1 MQNSDTLAFK
11 MLPSSTV
18 ENYLKAIYSGALGLK
33 APHRLLP
40 MGQLASALGVT
51 PGTATTMVKTLAES
65 GLVEYEPYAG
75 VALTS
80 AGEKL
85 AALVLRRHRLVE
97 LFLVRFMGYSW
108 DEVHDEAE
116 QLEHVVSDRLIERI
130 DEMLGRPEADP
141 HGDPIP
147 NSEGHIKQQDAQS
160 LLTCPLRTP
169 VTVSRVIDQDR
180 VFLRFIEQNDLKPGE
195 SIEVEER
202 DAASDSVRVR
212 GKNDKQITIG
222 TRAASKLLVNIARV
236 LIFLALTG
244 TAFAQQPQA
253 RPTTEPPSGS
263 ARPWEITDNSF
274 LVEEAF
280 NQEAGVVQN
289 IFGIYR
295 PGDGSWATG
304 FTQEWPV
311 RVHAHQFSYTLP
323 FGGSGSGSGI
333 GDVFLHYRFQALDET
348 RRRPAFSPRV
358 SLILPTGNE
367 TRGLGGGSAGW
378 EVNLP
383 FSKQFGDLYLHWN
396 GGFTH
401 LPKAEGTAP
410 NQSLV
415 TPRAAVS
422 GIWRARPMLN
432 LMLESVFE
440 WAEEAAGAGTE
451 RSYSTTVVPGIRT
464 GWNLGDAQAIVGVG
478 VPVSFGSGTTDAGVF
493 GYFSYE
499 LPFSK

>member
-1 MQNSDTLAFK
+1 

-18 ENYLKAIYSGALGLK
+18 ENYLKAIYAGTAGLQ

-51 PGTATTMVKTLAES
+51 PGTATTMVKTLSES

-85 AALVLRRHRLVE
+85 AALVLRRHRLIE
-97 LFLVRFMGYSW
+97 LFLVRFMGYAW

-147 NSEGHIKQQDAQS
+147 NSEGLVKPQHAQS
-160 LLTCPLRTP
+160 LLTCPLGTP
-169 VTVSRVIDQDR
+169 VTVSRVIDQDK

-195 SIEVEER
+195 AIEVEER
-202 DAASDSVRVR
+202 DEASDSVRVR
-212 GKNDKQITIG
+212 GKNDRRIVIG
-222 TRAASKLLVNIARV
+222 TRAASKLLVHVARAMLLCV
-236 LIFLALTG
+236 ALAG
-244 TAFAQQPQA
+244 SAYAQEKPETAV
-253 RPTTEPPSGS
+253 GS

-280 NQEAGVVQN
+280 NQEPGIFQN

-295 PGDGSWATG
+295 PGDGSWVSAV
-304 FTQEWPV
+304 TQEWPV
-311 RVHAHQFSYTLP
+311 RRQAHQLSYTVA
-323 FGGSGSGSGI
+323 FGGASSGSGI
-333 GDVFLHYRFQALDET
+333 GDVLLHYRLQLWSESPG
-348 RRRPAFSPRV
+348 RPAFSPRV
-358 SLILPTGNE
+358 SLVFPTGDAAK
-367 TRGLGGGSAGW
+367 GLGGGSPGW

-383 FSKQFGDLYLHWN
+383 FSKQVRDLYFHWN
-396 GGFTH
+396 AGFTH
-401 LPKAEGTAP
+401 LPSAEGAAAEH
-410 NQSLV
+410 SLL
-415 TPRAAVS
+415 TPRIAAS
-422 GIWRARPMLN
+422 GIWRVRPMLN

-440 WAEEAAGAGTE
+440 WAEEIDGIATGRTYGTTVIPGVRTGWDIGDAQTIVGIGVPISFAAGA
-451 RSYSTTVVPGIRT
+451 
-464 GWNLGDAQAIVGVG
+464 
-478 VPVSFGSGTTDAGVF
+478 TDAGVF
-493 GYFSYE
+493 GYLSYE
-499 LPFSK
+499 LPFMRTR